1 VFLKANRARRG
12 RTAWLGSI
20 AFRWATCA
28 YLWARCTGR
37 SLVSAFE
44 DTGIGP
50 LIALRVQGGLG
61 ARGTS
66 NRRPTVLRTER
77 DAKCGIVQGG
87 PGRLWHYGPMTSYF
101 ERLVDFVGAHPQLSF
116 LAVFLLAVSEAVPV
130 VGTVVPG
137 STLILAI
144 SALATTAG
152 ISPWALL
159 VAAVVGAIAGD
170 GFSFW
175 LGHRYRRQI
184 LRGWPLNR
192 FPGLIERSAQLIRK
206 YGITSVFLAR
216 FTAVV
221 RAFVPLLAGILR
233 MSSSHFYVANILS
246 ALVWAPMH
254 VFPGVLVGL
263 AIAFGGAHAPQ
274 LSLAAVGVLMLAWIA
289 WSMIRRKTA
298 AVLECAASQQ
308 ASGSDARKSSPQP
321 ALPADRTGQPDR

>member
-1 VFLKANRARRG
+1 
-12 RTAWLGSI
+12 
-20 AFRWATCA
+20 
-28 YLWARCTGR
+28 
-37 SLVSAFE
+37 
-44 DTGIGP
+44 
-50 LIALRVQGGLG
+50 
-61 ARGTS
+61 
-66 NRRPTVLRTER
+66 
-77 DAKCGIVQGG
+77 
-87 PGRLWHYGPMTSYF
+87 MTSYF

-116 LAVFLLAVSEAVPV
+116 LAVFLLALSEAVPV
-130 VGTVVPG
+130 IGTVVPG

-152 ISPWALL
+152 ITPWALL
-159 VAAVVGAIAGD
+159 VAAVLGAIAGD

-184 LRGWPLNR
+184 LSGWPLNR
-192 FPGLIERSAQLIRK
+192 FPWLIERSAQFIRK

-233 MSSSHFYVANILS
+233 MSSRHFYVANILS

-254 VFPGVLVGL
+254 VFPGVLLGL

-274 LSLAAVGVLMLAWIA
+274 LSLAAVGVLILAWIT

-298 AVLECAASQQ
+298 AVLECAANQQ
-308 ASGSDARKSSPQP
+308 APGSDARKSSPRP
-321 ALPADRTGQPDR
+321 TLPAGRTGQPDR